1 MFNTGTYRFFI
12 ITAFCWFCIPSAG
25 EAQQQE
31 NRPFQLLFG
40 GYHKMHFETSNQQLF
55 GSEIPLTFYRW
66 ELEPTVGVY
75 GVPLSM
81 NLLYTTEDN
90 EPGGNAGRFQFGL
103 SLSSEQLENT
113 IRSRIQGKMDES
125 MQQMMELDP
134 ATAMDSEWSELEA
147 SMDRLADLQASLDA
161 GPGKLNE
168 LQDLGLLTSAE
179 RLALRF
185 PVLGIGSS
193 YPQYSRYVMQGITVN
208 GFHVEYMPGN
218 AYLGAN
224 LGNIRNPRGA
234 NGFPQLG
241 GFSNER
247 RVYAGRLGYGR
258 PFGRHVHL
266 MGVFVDESPLEEI
279 LNGTVFP
286 DNPLMKNVITGIKFR
301 VGAARNRLNLS
312 GELAGSFITRDTE
325 APELEDQDYSSLPI
339 ISSLINP
346 NSSSSADAAGT
357 IEAEMRFPD
366 SGTRIRAGLLYTG
379 PGYTNLASPLLQ
391 RDILEYSGGVEQSMF
406 RRQMT
411 LSLNFRTDRNNLDDL
426 KSFTRTSTR
435 YDIQLALNFRD
446 MPWLRLQFIPITQNN
461 KAGDSFATVAGE
473 YRFNT
478 RVLNAVSG
486 YTIPLGRVMS
496 TSTVNITRQVTDSDI
511 AGANTSS
518 FTFGLNQ
525 NAGIGNTNIGAGYQR
540 FTFSRLE
547 NTFVRHDLTLNGSIR
562 VLNSWLHEAGFKNSS
577 GAQQVSVTGFYYR
590 TSIPIRYLGT
600 LEAMVD
606 NSRFSND
613 LLMGAD
619 GQTRFSMAL
628 TKSW

>member
-1 MFNTGTYRFFI
+1 MINTGTYRFFI
-12 ITAFCWFCIPSAG
+12 IAAFCWFCTPGAA
-25 EAQQQE
+25 EAQQNE

-55 GSEIPLTFYRW
+55 GSDIPLSFFRW

-90 EPGGNAGRFQFGL
+90 DPGGNAGRFQFGL

-113 IRSRIQGKMDES
+113 IRARIQGKMDES
-125 MQQMMELDP
+125 IQQMMELDP
-134 ATAMDSEWSELEA
+134 ATAMDSEWAELEA
-147 SMDRLADLQASLDA
+147 GMDRLADLQASLDA

-168 LQDLGLLTSAE
+168 LQDLGLLTTSE

-208 GFHVEYMPGN
+208 GFHAEYMPGN
-218 AYLGAN
+218 AYLGTN
-224 LGNIRNPRGA
+224 FGNVRNPRGS
-234 NGFPQLG
+234 P
-241 GFSNER
+241 GFSQFGVFNNDR
-247 RVYAGRLGYGR
+247 RIYAGRVGYGR
-258 PFGRHVHL
+258 PFGKHIHL
-266 MGVFVDESPLEEI
+266 MGVFVDESSLEET

-286 DNPLMKNVITGIKFR
+286 QNPLMKNVITGIKFR
-301 VGAARNRLNLS
+301 VDAIRSRLNLS

-325 APELEDQDYSSLPI
+325 APILDNQNYSSLPI

-346 NSSSSADAAGT
+346 NSSSSADAAGL
-357 IEAEMRFPD
+357 IEADMRFPD
-366 SGTRIRAGLLYTG
+366 SGTRVRAGLNYTG
-379 PGYTNLASPLLQ
+379 PGYINLASPILQ
-391 RDILEYSGGVEQSMF
+391 NDILEYSGGVEQSLF

-411 LSLNFRTDRNNLDDL
+411 MSVNFRTDRNNLDEL
-426 KSFTRTSTR
+426 KNYTRTSTR
-435 YDIQLALNFRD
+435 FDLQLALNFRNL
-446 MPWLRLQFIPITQNN
+446 PWLRLQFIPITQNN
-461 KAGDSFATVAGE
+461 KASDIFAAASGE

-478 RVLNAVSG
+478 TVINTVSG
-486 YTIPLGRVMS
+486 YTLPLGQILS
-496 TSTVNITRQVTDSDI
+496 TTIVNITRQVTDSDL

-540 FTFSRLE
+540 FSFTRLE

-577 GAQQVSVTGFYYR
+577 GAQQVTVTGFYYR

>member
-1 MFNTGTYRFFI
+1 MINSGTYRFLI
-12 ITAFCWFCIPSAG
+12 LAAFCWMWIPSVS
-25 EAQQQE
+25 EAQQNE

-40 GYHKMHFETSNQQLF
+40 GYHKMHFEMSDQQRF
-55 GSEIPLTFYRW
+55 GSDLPLTFYRW

-81 NLLYTTEDN
+81 NLLYTTEDRDS
-90 EPGGNAGRFQFGL
+90 GGNAGRFQFGL
-103 SLSSEQLENT
+103 SLSSDQLENT
-113 IRSRIQGKMDES
+113 IRARIQSRMDES
-125 MQQMMELDP
+125 IQQMMELDP
-134 ATAMDSEWSELEA
+134 ATAADSEWSELEA
-147 SMDRLADLQASLDA
+147 SMDQLADLQASLDA

-179 RLALRF
+179 RIALRF

-208 GFHVEYMPGN
+208 GFHAEYMPGS
-218 AYLGAN
+218 AYVGAN
-224 LGNIRNPRGA
+224 IGNIRNPRA
-234 NGFPQLG
+234 DSALPQIG

-258 PFGRHVHL
+258 PFGRHIHL
-266 MGVFVDESPLEEI
+266 MGVFVDESPLEQT
-279 LNGTVFP
+279 LNGTQFP
-286 DNPLMKNVITGIKFR
+286 ESPLMKNAVTGVKFR
-301 VGAARNRLNLS
+301 IGAIQNRLNLS

-325 APELEDQDYSSLPI
+325 APGLEDQDYSNLPI

-357 IEAEMRFPD
+357 IEADMRFPD
-366 SGTRIRAGLLYTG
+366 SGTRIRAGILYTG
-379 PGYTNLASPLLQ
+379 PGYTNLAAPLLQ
-391 RDILEYSGGVEQSMF
+391 RDILEYSGGIEQSML

-426 KSFTRTSTR
+426 KSFTRTTTR
-435 YDIQLALNFRD
+435 YDMQLALNLRN
-446 MPWLRLQFIPITQNN
+446 MPWLRLQYIPITQNN
-461 KAGDSFATVAGE
+461 KAGDSFTTVAGE
-473 YRFNT
+473 YRFDT

-486 YTIPLGRVMS
+486 YTIPLGQVLS
-496 TSTVNITRQVTDSDI
+496 TTTVNITRQVTDSDI

-525 NAGIGNTNIGAGYQR
+525 NAVIGNTSVGAGYQR
-540 FTFSRLE
+540 FTFTRLE
-547 NTFVRHDLTLNGSIR
+547 NTFVRHDITLNGSIR
-562 VLNSWLHEAGFKNSS
+562 VLTSWLHEAGFKNSS
-577 GAQQVSVTGFYYR
+577 GADQVNVTGFYYR

-600 LEAMVD
+600 LEAMID

-619 GQTRFSMAL
+619 GQTRFTMAL
-628 TKSW
+628 TRSW